1 MEYEPSRGY
10 VYLLRNSA
18 MPGLVK
24 IGFTDRDPK
33 TRAAEL
39 SSSTSLPEPFS
50 IVAWWEIEGIT
61 ARSVE
66 SRIHSHLSHVRHAH
80 NREFFRVDPKDA
92 QVQIQLMLGE
102 WMREGVLRA
111 FHERDI
117 EQDLQRARA
126 ERKARELKEEQDRQR
141 ARAEREAR
149 ELKEDQDRQRAEQ
162 QRKQSLITQW
172 NTTESRLAMA
182 RAKESSNSLG
192 KLSIWQNPVSWF
204 VAALLVTLVFGSVDG
219 AFVVL
224 LFGAWGGIM
233 FLAVRGWMLVSGSAA
248 KQKNSIESHKTGAA
262 NSSYQESRRAFF
274 AQHGVSPPPTG
285 AVDER
290 A

>member
-1 MEYEPSRGY
+1 MDYETSRGY

-50 IVAWWEIEGIT
+50 IVAWWELEGIT

-80 NREFFRVDPKDA
+80 NREFFRVEPKDA
-92 QVQIQLMLGE
+92 QVQIQLMLSE
-102 WMREGVLRA
+102 WMRDGLLSV

-126 ERKARELKEEQDRQR
+126 ERAAKELREEQDRLR
-141 ARAEREAR
+141 SERQKLQA
-149 ELKEDQDRQRAEQ
+149 L
-162 QRKQSLITQW
+162 LTQW
-172 NTTESRLAMA
+172 NSSESHLAMA
-182 RAKESSNSLG
+182 RAKESSSSLG
-192 KLSIWQNPVSWF
+192 KLPIWQNPISWLG
-204 VAALLVTLVFGSVDG
+204 AALLLTLAFGSKDG

-224 LFGAWGGIM
+224 FFGAWGGVI
-233 FLAVRGWMLVSGSAA
+233 FVAIRGWMLVSGGAE
-248 KQKNSIESHKTGAA
+248 KQKASINTLQAEAA
-262 NSSYQESRRAFF
+262 NRAYQEARRAFF
-274 AQHGVSPPPTG
+274 SQHGISPPPAG
-285 AVDER
+285 AVEDR